1 MVNTSGIM
9 MDLLASEVCGRKVDT
24 DKYILSDNDLK
35 CLYKLSKAHDLAHI
49 VGDALIKNNMIK
61 SGEVKTAFEKQVVTA
76 VYRYEKI
83 SYALDSLKKV
93 LSEAG
98 ICFVP
103 LKGAVIRGYYPEPWM
118 RTSCDIDILVHEEQA
133 EIAAQVISE
142 RLGYQYEKRAY
153 HDISMI
159 SSSGIHLELHF
170 SIQENMGNIDRV
182 LSDCWSYVSDKD
194 DNEAYFSSEFFFFHQ
209 LAHAAYHFLGGGCG
223 VRPVLDIWI
232 LNHHIEYDME
242 ALNRLLKQCGI
253 YTFACELERL
263 SEVWFGTAE
272 HTEITRQMEGYL
284 LNGGVYG
291 TMSNHVAVQ
300 QVKKGGK
307 LRYAGSRIW
316 LKYDA
321 LSQYYP
327 SLEGKRFLLPVYEV
341 RRWVEIVLKGRA
353 KKSLHE
359 LKLNAS
365 TTADEQIMMNDMLQK
380 LGLHGE

>member
-35 CLYKLSKAHDLAHI
+35 SLYKLSKAHDLAHI

-93 LSEAG
+93 LSEVG

-170 SIQENMGNIDRV
+170 SIQENMENIDRV
-182 LSDCWSYVSDKD
+182 LSDCWSYVFDKD

-232 LNHHIEYDME
+232 LNHHIEYDRE
-242 ALNRLLKQCGI
+242 VLNRLLKQCGI

-307 LRYAGSRIW
+307 LRYAGSRVW

-353 KKSLHE
+353 KKSFHE